1 MVTFNIPRGIAAG
14 LVGLLGVA
22 MIGLPVS
29 GAGAAQGASTGAS
42 FGKAAAL
49 QSRMWR
55 PDGTVKVVATHGT
68 TFYLGGDFKNL
79 WNSGLTKSQRRVRI
93 AALSSKTGAPVKA
106 FHPHANGE
114 VDAIA
119 VFRHALYI
127 GGDFTKVN
135 GKSRHHL
142 AVLRLS
148 TGKLLPVKGLRL
160 DGPVYSLL
168 HLRKRLYVGGDFRHV
183 GKVHQARLFSVN
195 PSGHLAKG
203 WPSSPRGA
211 NGPVFSLAAAPG
223 HKAVL
228 VGGHFHQLVDKPK
241 VNLGAVN
248 RSGRLMKWT
257 PPAACLRDCPVRD
270 LAANRKLIYAGI
282 DGPGGRV
289 RAYRWSTGR
298 TAWGDKTDG
307 DVDAVALVGDTVLI
321 GGHFTEVSN
330 LAHRMFA
337 VVDSTTG
344 AVSDRTE
351 TTSGSSFP
359 GILDIRVSHG
369 VALLGGGF
377 DDVAGQSRLA
387 AVAP

>member
-1 MVTFNIPRGIAAG
+1 MATFKIRRGMPAG
-14 LVGLLGVA
+14 LVGLLAIA

-29 GAGAAQGASTGAS
+29 GAGAAQGGSTGKS
-42 FGKAAAL
+42 SGKLSAL

-55 PDGTVKVVATHGT
+55 PDGTVNVVATHGKS
-68 TFYLGGDFKNL
+68 FYIGGDFKNV
-79 WNSGLTKSQRRVRI
+79 WNSSLTKSQRRVRI
-93 AALSSKTGAPVKA
+93 AALSSKTGAPIKA

-119 VFRHALYI
+119 VFHRALYI

-168 HLRKRLYVGGDFRHV
+168 HLRNRLYVGGDFRYV

-195 PSGHLAKG
+195 PSGHLAEG
-203 WPSSPRGA
+203 WPASPRGA

-228 VGGHFHQLVDKPK
+228 VGGHFHQLLNKPK
-241 VNLGAVN
+241 VNLGAVSL
-248 RSGRLMKWT
+248 RGRLMKWT
-257 PPAACLRDCPVRD
+257 PPAVCLRDCPVRD
-270 LAANRKLIYAGI
+270 LVASRKLVYAGI
-282 DGPGGRV
+282 DGPGGRI

-298 TAWGDKTDG
+298 TAWADKTDG

-321 GGHFTEVSN
+321 GGHFTEVSD
-330 LAHRMFA
+330 LAHKMFA
-337 VVDSTTG
+337 IVDSATG
-344 AVSDRTE
+344 AVSDRVE
-351 TTSGSSFP
+351 TSSGTTFP

-369 VALLGGGF
+369 VALLGGAF
-377 DDVAGQSRLA
+377 DDVAGQGRLA